1 MRVFIRG
8 LLAPARGGAG
18 VIRSWVV
25 GLLIAL
31 GALPGASLHAGPRP
45 PDVNAVLAK
54 LDDLYKSSGSIGKV
68 EMTVVRPGSTR
79 TLVMRVWTRGED
91 RALIIIDSPA
101 REAGTATLRVGQN
114 LWNYLPRIA
123 RTIRIPPSAM
133 LSPWMGSDFTNDDLV
148 QESSYREDYNARITG
163 RSTDPPGWQLRLDAK
178 PDTVGLW
185 RRIDLVVSDDGWLPV
200 VERHYDRRAT
210 WRGDALRPGARDGRP
225 AHPDAR
231 GGDADRQAGPSDDA
245 LPGVQFNA
253 NVRRAPSACSALN
266 GTGKESGD
274 ALEHAAPGMRNLGR
288 TASALAWR
296 SPPSAWGSSR
306 CWR

>member
-178 PDTVGLW
+178 PGTVGLW
-185 RRIDLVVSDDGWLPV
+185 RRIDLVVSDDGWLPL
-200 VERHYDRRAT
+200 VERHYDRR
-210 WRGDALRPGARDGRP
+210 GDLARVMRFDQVRTMGGRRIP
-225 AHPDAR
+225 TRVTVTPVDKQGHR
-231 GGDADRQAGPSDDA
+231 TVMRY
-245 LPGVQFNA
+245 LEMQFNA
-253 NVRRAPSACSALN
+253 NVP
-266 GTGKESGD
+266 ESTFSLQR
-274 ALEHAAPGMRNLGR
+274 LERNR
-288 TASALAWR
+288 
-296 SPPSAWGSSR
+296 
-306 CWR
+306 

>member
-101 REAGTATLRVGQN
+101 RGQEPRRCALDQN
-114 LWNYLPRIA
+114 LELSAAHRA
-123 RTIRIPPSAM
+123 HDRIPPSAM
-133 LSPWMGSDFTNDDLV
+133 LSPWMGSDFITMIWCRSRRI
-148 QESSYREDYNARITG
+148 ERITAPG
-163 RSTDPPGWQLRLDAK
+163 SPVAPRTRQVGSSASTRSRTRWASGDGSIWWFRT
-178 PDTVGLW
+178 TVGCRW
-185 RRIDLVVSDDGWLPV
+185 SRGTMTAG
-200 VERHYDRRAT
+200 AT
-210 WRGDALRPGARDGRP
+210 WRG
-225 AHPDAR
+225 
-231 GGDADRQAGPSDDA
+231 
-245 LPGVQFNA
+245 
-253 NVRRAPSACSALN
+253 
-266 GTGKESGD
+266 
-274 ALEHAAPGMRNLGR
+274 
-288 TASALAWR
+288 
-296 SPPSAWGSSR
+296 
-306 CWR
+306 